1 MDTQVSLRGF
11 LVLLAA
17 TPLVLAF
24 ALAVVMRVAT
34 FLRITAPPQVIVL
47 ACGIAGNVPFGIGAY
62 LLYPGGASSPGGALS
77 YWIFFFLTYNALAY
91 SFFHV
96 FNMSDTARRIKI
108 LSEIRAAGSLRTSSL
123 RSSYS
128 SEEMLAN
135 RIERLLSSG
144 QIRRSGSG
152 YVLGSRLL
160 YYAAKA
166 VDLWGRVL
174 GLAPMKSIYRNRQE
188 RAAGGPRLSQE

>member
-1 MDTQVSLRGF
+1 METQASLTGP

-17 TPLVLAF
+17 TPLVLACVL
-24 ALAVVMRVAT
+24 ALVMRVVSS
-34 FLRITAPPQVIVL
+34 LRMTAPPQVIVL
-47 ACGIAGNVPFGIGAY
+47 ACALAGNVPFGIGAY
-62 LLYPGGASSPGGALS
+62 LLYPGGASSSGSALS
-77 YWIFFFLTYNALAY
+77 YWIFFLITYNALAY

-108 LSEIRAAGSLRTSSL
+108 LSEIRAAGSLRTSEL

-128 SEEMLAN
+128 SEEMLEN
-135 RIERLLSSG
+135 RIERLLYSG
-144 QIRRSGSG
+144 QIKRSGSG

-174 GLAPMKSIYRNRQE
+174 GLAPMKSIYRNRKE
-188 RAAGGPRLSQE
+188 SAAGEASLSQE